1 MSNAIKFTNKGKS
14 IYVSIEFTSTML
26 SVSVKDEGIG
36 IPKDKIDKIF
46 DVFNQGD
53 ESTTRR
59 YGGAGLG
66 LAISKDLIRLLG
78 GELKV
83 ESTEGEGSVFYFS
96 IPVEIGKAIQKVTE
110 LTENVAYEGQKI
122 LIAEDNSTNQ
132 LLIGILMQKMGIQ
145 YDMTNNGLEAVEAY
159 KLHRYDAILMDE
171 NMPEMNGMEATKE
184 ILAYEK
190 VNNLPHTPIIALTA
204 NALKGDREKFLAA
217 GMDEYV
223 TKPISKDKL
232 IQVLKAF
239 ISI

>member
-1 MSNAIKFTNKGKS
+1 M
-14 IYVSIEFTSTML
+14 
-26 SVSVKDEGIG
+26 
-36 IPKDKIDKIF
+36 
-46 DVFNQGD
+46 
-53 ESTTRR
+53 
-59 YGGAGLG
+59 
-66 LAISKDLIRLLG
+66 
-78 GELKV
+78 
-83 ESTEGEGSVFYFS
+83 
-96 IPVEIGKAIQKVTE
+96 EIGKAIQKVTE

-204 NALKGDREKFLAA
+204 NALKGDREKKFLAA

>member
-1 MSNAIKFTNKGKS
+1 MEKIFFDPSKELKNQIDLFRAKSEEKNLKLITNTDENFPASIKKTDPLRLKQVIANLMSNAIKFTNKGKS

-96 IPVEIGKAIQKVTE
+96 I
-110 LTENVAYEGQKI
+110 LW
-122 LIAEDNSTNQ
+122 
-132 LLIGILMQKMGIQ
+132 
-145 YDMTNNGLEAVEAY
+145 
-159 KLHRYDAILMDE
+159 R
-171 NMPEMNGMEATKE
+171 
-184 ILAYEK
+184 
-190 VNNLPHTPIIALTA
+190 
-204 NALKGDREKFLAA
+204 
-217 GMDEYV
+217 
-223 TKPISKDKL
+223 
-232 IQVLKAF
+232 
-239 ISI
+239 